1 MKNPVRLL
9 LADDH
14 AIVIAG
20 LSALLGLEPGFEVT
34 ATAEDGEEA
43 VRKYD
48 EHRPDVALL
57 DLRMPG
63 MGGIEAARRILSR
76 HPGARIL
83 IISTFESEED
93 IHRALV
99 AGVGGYLLKGS
110 KRPELVAAIRAV
122 FEGKRWLSAPVARL
136 AAERAKQPDLTA
148 RQVEV
153 LDLVSKGLSTKEMA
167 EKLHVS
173 VKTVE
178 VHRVNIKEKL
188 NTPTAPDLIR
198 YAVRWVETQSSK

>member
-1 MKNPVRLL
+1 MKTPVRLL

-20 LSALLGLEPGFEVT
+20 LSALLGLEPGFEVV

-63 MGGIEAARRILSR
+63 MGGIEAARRILAKHR
-76 HPGARIL
+76 GARIL

-110 KRPELVAAIRAV
+110 KRPELVEAIRTV

-167 EKLHVS
+167 VILGLTLEGTKHHLQQIYQKLGVS
-173 VKTVE
+173 TRAE
-178 VHRVNIKEKL
+178 ATSEAMRRGILH
-188 NTPTAPDLIR
+188 PD
-198 YAVRWVETQSSK
+198 

>member
-1 MKNPVRLL
+1 MKRPVRLL

-20 LSALLGLEPGFEVT
+20 LSALLGLEPGFEVV

-63 MGGIEAARRILSR
+63 MGGIEAARRIISR

-83 IISTFESEED
+83 MISTFESEED
-93 IHRALV
+93 IHRALL

-167 EKLHVS
+167 VILGLTSEGTKHHLQQIYQKLGVS
-173 VKTVE
+173 TRAE
-178 VHRVNIKEKL
+178 ATSEALRRGILH
-188 NTPTAPDLIR
+188 PD
-198 YAVRWVETQSSK
+198 